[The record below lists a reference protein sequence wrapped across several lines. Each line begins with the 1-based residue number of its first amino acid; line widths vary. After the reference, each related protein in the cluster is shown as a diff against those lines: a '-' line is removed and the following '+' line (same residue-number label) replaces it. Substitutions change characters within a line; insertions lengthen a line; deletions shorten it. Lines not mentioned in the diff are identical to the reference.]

1 LYRKNNQI
9 IEQQNNYILL
19 DKWGRRFLTLL
30 VIFMALRISSYFT
43 LFPSSIGV
51 TRVLK
56 IGLRLIL
63 TGLSVGL
70 YFILKS
76 RFGEFKKQ
84 YKMIMP
90 MFFYLLY
97 LFMGVVSVFWSTGKG
112 FSMLQLG
119 MTIETMIFSFL
130 FYQVIM
136 MLEAA
141 YGAKKSFYSRILTRS
156 IFLVG
161 LAFIIGMFVN
171 PDLFF
176 RGTHGGEVQRLG
188 GFIIN
193 PNELG
198 MLSVLGGSMAYIEI
212 LNKQNKI
219 YNYFAVVCAV
229 AVLLLTQSRSSLGA
243 FVLVSGIYILLMDN
257 YFIKVS
263 ITIGGVLVAPVV
275 LNTIVFKQGD
285 VEEVMSMTGRLPFW
299 ADLIEKA
306 FTDRPLLGYGFMRI
320 SPNTFDDKFESVHA
334 YAASMTHNTFVQVLI
349 NLGLVGM
356 FIIIL
361 QLMAIFFA
369 ITIEKDK
376 WLKFTAIFQLIPLFI
391 NSATEFGIFGE
402 TNYGIM
408 FYQMMFLTFT
418 FYAVNVAKEKQEFRG
433 IALEKSVKK

>member
-1 LYRKNNQI
+1 
-9 IEQQNNYILL
+9 
-19 DKWGRRFLTLL
+19 
-30 VIFMALRISSYFT
+30 
-43 LFPSSIGV
+43 
-51 TRVLK
+51 
-56 IGLRLIL
+56 
-63 TGLSVGL
+63 
-70 YFILKS
+70 
-76 RFGEFKKQ
+76 
-84 YKMIMP
+84 
-90 MFFYLLY
+90 
-97 LFMGVVSVFWSTGKG
+97 
-112 FSMLQLG
+112 
-119 MTIETMIFSFL
+119 
-130 FYQVIM
+130 M

-141 YGAKKSFYSRILTRS
+141 YEVKRSFYSRILARS
-156 IFLVG
+156 ILLVS

-198 MLSVLGGSMAYIEI
+198 MLSVLGGAMGYIEL

-219 YNYFAVVCAV
+219 YNYVVVIASI
-229 AVLLLTQSRSSLGA
+229 AVLLLSQSRSSLGA
-243 FVLVSGIYILLMDN
+243 FIIVSGIYVLLMDN
-257 YFIKVS
+257 YFIKVA
-263 ITIGGVLVAPVV
+263 IIVGGILVMPVV
-275 LNTIVFKQGD
+275 LNTIVFKQGN

-306 FTDRPLLGYGFMRI
+306 FADRPLLGYGFMRI
-320 SPNTFDDKFESVHA
+320 SPNTFDDKFDSVHA

-356 FIIIL
+356 FIIII
-361 QLMAIFFA
+361 QLMTTFFA

-376 WLKFTAIFQLIPLFI
+376 WLKYAAIFQLIPLFI

-418 FYAVNVAKEKQEFRG
+418 FYAVRVSKTKKEFWE
-433 IALEKSVKK
+433 IALEKRIKK

>member
-1 LYRKNNQI
+1 
-9 IEQQNNYILL
+9 
-19 DKWGRRFLTLL
+19 
-30 VIFMALRISSYFT
+30 MALRIASYFT

-56 IGLRLIL
+56 IGLRVIL
-63 TGLSVGL
+63 TGLSVVL
-70 YFILKS
+70 YFVLKG
-76 RFGEFKKQ
+76 RFGEFKKEF
-84 YKMIMP
+84 KMITP
-90 MFFYLLY
+90 MLFYLLY
-97 LFMGVVSVFWSTGKG
+97 LFMGIISVFWSTGKG
-112 FSMLQLG
+112 FTLLQLG
-119 MTIETMIFSFL
+119 MTIETMVFSFL

-136 MLEAA
+136 MFEAA
-141 YGAKKSFYSRILTRS
+141 YGAKRSYYSRILTRS

-161 LAFIIGMFVN
+161 IAFIIGMFVN

-198 MLSVLGGSMAYIEI
+198 MLSVLGGAMAYIEL
-212 LNKQNKI
+212 LNKQNKV
-219 YNYFAVVCAV
+219 YNYFAVVCAI
-229 AVLLLTQSRSSLGA
+229 AVLLLSQSRSSLGA
-243 FVLVSGIYILLMDN
+243 FVIVSGIYVLLMDN

-263 ITIGGVLVAPVV
+263 IIAGGVLVAPVV
-275 LNTIVFKQGD
+275 LNTIVFKQGN

-299 ADLIEKA
+299 GDLIERA
-306 FTDRPLLGYGFMRI
+306 FVDRPILGYGFMRI

-356 FIIIL
+356 FIIII
-361 QLMAIFFA
+361 QLMTTFFA

-376 WLKFTAIFQLIPLFI
+376 WLKFAAIFQVIPLFI

-408 FYQMMFLTFT
+408 FYQLMFLTFT
-418 FYAVNVAKEKQEFRG
+418 FYAVNVTKEKQEFWE
-433 IALEKSVKK
+433 IALEKRMKAKK

>member
-1 LYRKNNQI
+1 MENNH
-9 IEQQNNYILL
+9 ILL
-19 DKWGRRFLTLL
+19 DKWGRLFLSLL
-30 VIFMALRISSYFT
+30 VLFMALRISSYFT

-56 IGLRLIL
+56 IGLRVVL

-70 YFILKS
+70 YFILKN
-76 RFGEFKKQ
+76 RFGQFKLQ
-84 YKMIMP
+84 YKMALP
-90 MFFYLLY
+90 MTFYLMY
-97 LFMGVVSVFWSTGKG
+97 LFLGVLSIFWSTGKG
-112 FSMLQLG
+112 FTMLQLG

-130 FYQVIM
+130 FYQIIM
-136 MLEAA
+136 IFEAA
-141 YGAKKSFYSRILTRS
+141 YGVQRSFYTRILTRS
-156 IFLVG
+156 ILIVG

-198 MLSVLGGSMAYIEI
+198 MLAVLGGAMAYIEL
-212 LNKQNKI
+212 LNKQNRG
-219 YNYFAVVCAV
+219 YNYIAVINAI

-263 ITIGGVLVAPVV
+263 IITVGVLVAPVV

-299 ADLIEKA
+299 TDLITDA
-306 FTDRPLLGYGFMRI
+306 FPQRPILGYGFMRI
-320 SPNTFDDKFESVHA
+320 SPNTFDDKFESIHA

-349 NLGLVGM
+349 NLGLVGV
-356 FIIIL
+356 FIVIL
-361 QLMAIFFA
+361 QMTTTFYAIG
-369 ITIEKDK
+369 IEKDR
-376 WLKFTAIFQLIPLFI
+376 WLKFGAIFQLIPIII
-391 NSATEFGIFGE
+391 NSTTEFGIFGE

-408 FYQMMFLTFT
+408 FYQLMFLTFT
-418 FYAVNVAKEKQEFRG
+418 FYAIKTPKHQSDFWQIAIQKQT
-433 IALEKSVKK
+433 KP